1 MTDTATHN
9 AEQAAKQQQEAEK
22 KRADDARKKIAD
34 ERKAREEKGKASKEG
49 GVEGSKPTPT
59 QEEND
64 LAAMGVPV
72 LDKEPDGSDEQPSP
86 EDQMAKKQHKEAKP
100 SGGANYQTRQAHPQ
114 PPPPAAPKS

>member
-1 MTDTATHN
+1 MTDADH
-9 AEQAAKQQQEAEK
+9 AAKAAQEAEK
-22 KRADDARKKIAD
+22 KRHDDARKKIAD
-34 ERKAREEKGKASKEG
+34 ERKAREAATKEGPAKG

-72 LDKEPDGSDEQPSP
+72 MDKEPDGSDEQPSP

-100 SGGANYQTRQAHPQ
+100 SGGAAYQTRQAQ
-114 PPPPAAPKS
+114 PVAPKS